1 METERETDRDSR
13 KRGRQTERDRQK
25 ERQTEGGQK
34 KDRLSMSV
42 TFLSIMSQLHR
53 LSDTH

>member
-1 METERETDRDSR
+1 METERETDRQR
-13 KRGRQTERDRQK
+13 QQKKRETDREK

-42 TFLSIMSQLHR
+42 TFLSIKSQLHG